1 MLAALIIVFREILEA
16 GLIIGVTL
24 AATEGIARR
33 SLWVLGGLFLGLAG
47 ATLVAVL
54 AAHLSEAVHGVG
66 QDLFNAAILIVAV
79 AMLSWHVLW
88 MSRHGRE
95 MSASLKSMGRA
106 VVDGHRT
113 LWAITAV
120 VAIAILREGSEVV
133 LFLAGISAEGGNGA
147 AQLIGGALA
156 GLALGAA
163 CSLLLY
169 RGLLRIPA
177 KRLFAVTSG
186 LVVFLAAGMAGQAAA
201 FLAKADFVPSLGD
214 ELWDSSSILRDDSI
228 AGRVLHAMFGYSDR
242 PMGIQMAAYVLVLA
256 ILFAAS
262 RGIANAPPPRKEQ
275 VLQHPAMRG
284 PA

>member
-1 MLAALIIVFREILEA
+1 MLAALLIVFREILEA

-24 AATEGIARR
+24 AATEGIERR
-33 SLWVLGGLFLGLAG
+33 SYWVTGGIVLGLAG
-47 ATLVAVL
+47 ASLVAAL
-54 AAHLSEAVHGVG
+54 AAQLSEAVQGAG

-95 MSASLKSMGRA
+95 LSASLKSMGRA

-113 LWAITAV
+113 LWAIMAV

-147 AQLIGGALA
+147 VQLIGGALA

-169 RGLLRIPA
+169 RGLLKIPA
-177 KRLFAVTSG
+177 KRLFTVTGG
-186 LVVFLAAGMAGQAAA
+186 LVVLLAAGMAGQAAA
-201 FLAKADFVPSLGD
+201 FLAQADVVPSFGG

-228 AGRVLHAMFGYSDR
+228 LGRVLHAMIGYSDR
-242 PMGIQMAAYVLVLA
+242 PMGIQVAAYGLVLV
-256 ILFAAS
+256 ILFVAS
-262 RGIANAPPPRKEQ
+262 RAMQKRAPQKAGMSSAAAR
-275 VLQHPAMRG
+275 L
-284 PA
+284 

>member
-1 MLAALIIVFREILEA
+1 MLAALLIVFREILEA

-33 SLWVLGGLFLGLAG
+33 SLWVVGGLVLGAAG
-47 ATLVAVL
+47 AGVVALL
-54 AAHLSEAVHGVG
+54 AARLSEAVQGAG
-66 QDLFNAAILIVAV
+66 QDLFNAAILLIAV

-95 MSASLKSMGRA
+95 LSASLKSVGRA
-106 VVDGHRT
+106 VVEGQRT

-147 AQLIGGALA
+147 VQLIGGAVA

-169 RGLLRIPA
+169 RGLLKIPA
-177 KRLFAVTSG
+177 NRLFMVTGG

-201 FLAKADFVPSLGD
+201 FLAKADLVPSFGD

-228 AGRVLHAMFGYSDR
+228 VGRILHAMIGYSDR
-242 PMGIQMAAYVLVLA
+242 PMGIQVAAYLLVLA
-256 ILFAAS
+256 VLFAAS
-262 RGIANAPPPRKEQ
+262 RVIQKHAS
-275 VLQHPAMRG
+275 
-284 PA
+284 

>member
-1 MLAALIIVFREILEA
+1 M
-16 GLIIGVTL
+16 
-24 AATEGIARR
+24 
-33 SLWVLGGLFLGLAG
+33 
-47 ATLVAVL
+47 
-54 AAHLSEAVHGVG
+54 
-66 QDLFNAAILIVAV
+66 
-79 AMLSWHVLW
+79 
-88 MSRHGRE
+88 
-95 MSASLKSMGRA
+95 
-106 VVDGHRT
+106 
-113 LWAITAV
+113 